1 MVFEM
6 AQFNQDKKEAN
17 DMSSIE
23 CGEKQIAIDEKGF
36 LANPDDWSESAAQAI
51 AQQEGLARLTD
62 EQMEI
67 IKFLRAYY
75 KTFGSFPILN
85 YVCKNIHQPRECV
98 NEQFVNPEKAWK
110 IAGLP
115 ALDGVHFVSLD
126 GGKHYLM
133 QECC

>member
-1 MVFEM
+1 MPT
-6 AQFNQDKKEAN
+6 
-17 DMSSIE
+17 IE
-23 CGEKQIAIDEKGF
+23 WAGKQIAVDDKGF
-36 LANPDDWSESAAQAI
+36 MANLDDWSEGVAQAI
-51 AQQEGLARLTD
+51 AQREGLPALTD
-62 EQMEI
+62 EQMTI
-67 IKFLRAYY
+67 IKFLREYY

-115 ALDGVHFVSLD
+115 LLDGVHFVSMD

-133 QECC
+133 EECC